1 MPYTITRPHSFIR
14 LACLGFRPSVVI
26 GFIIPSVLYTLYS
39 LIISPLAVIPL
50 LILLLSL
57 IIRYSRWGLAKAEAR
72 STDSEWDAFV
82 NAGLAVRTDH
92 AACADPAGWLASS
105 LPALVESSRPAQWLE
120 SLQIPFQ
127 QPIPLTLATP
137 EQARDFAARFETAA
151 LGLITAQLADS
162 SGTQGSGG
170 LAAMGRVVLH
180 GKAHSLIFRQPTDD
194 TMIFFLFRVELAG
207 AVASILY
214 GGTHFIRRA
223 AATGDK
229 ARKKRLSDDDVA
241 TVPVFET
248 HWFLNLCGLSYIP
261 FVGFCMLPAGL
272 LRFSIE
278 SFADAPYNWWCFGEL
293 ACWKMVDEFRTC
305 VQWPGLQPDRTAALA
320 ELDYMARLVQH
331 DLLRELQA
339 ARVSE
344 PSMGDTPPV
353 QREHRS
359 TDKSSYL

>member
-137 EQARDFAARFETAA
+137 EQARDFAARRAPPTLHEHGRPRQDTRAEIA
-151 LGLITAQLADS
+151 IN
-162 SGTQGSGG
+162 GTKHRRTNTRVR
-170 LAAMGRVVLH
+170 ARREIGR
-180 GKAHSLIFRQPTDD
+180 
-194 TMIFFLFRVELAG
+194 
-207 AVASILY
+207 
-214 GGTHFIRRA
+214 
-223 AATGDK
+223 
-229 ARKKRLSDDDVA
+229 
-241 TVPVFET
+241 
-248 HWFLNLCGLSYIP
+248 
-261 FVGFCMLPAGL
+261 
-272 LRFSIE
+272 
-278 SFADAPYNWWCFGEL
+278 
-293 ACWKMVDEFRTC
+293 RT
-305 VQWPGLQPDRTAALA
+305 
-320 ELDYMARLVQH
+320 
-331 DLLRELQA
+331 
-339 ARVSE
+339 
-344 PSMGDTPPV
+344 
-353 QREHRS
+353 
-359 TDKSSYL
+359 